1 MNRNSLHALTT
12 IVAGLIFGVGLTIS
26 GMIDPKKVKDF
37 LDFAAI
43 PSGGWDPSLAFVM
56 AGAAIV
62 AFFFYRFARPKPFAS
77 ERFHP
82 ATYTRIDARLLG
94 GAAIFGVG
102 WGLSGLCPGPAIANL
117 AIVPRDVILFVIA
130 MAAGSWVTGLYI
142 SRLHQR
148 RELKLG
154 NVPAE

>member
-1 MNRNSLHALTT
+1 MTRNPLYATIT

-43 PSGGWDPSLAFVM
+43 PSGGWDPSLAFVLG
-56 AGAAIV
+56 GAVVV
-62 AFFFYRFARPKPFAS
+62 AFVFYRFAGAKPVAA
-77 ERFHP
+77 ERYHP
-82 ATYTRIDARLLG
+82 AAYSRIDARLLG

-117 AIVPRDVILFVIA
+117 AIVPRDVIFFVIA
-130 MAAGSWVTGLYI
+130 MAAGSWATGLYLG
-142 SRLHQR
+142 RQR
-148 RELKLG
+148 RNNLPLG
-154 NVPAE
+154 NAPAE

>member
-1 MNRNSLHALTT
+1 MTRNPLYAATT

-56 AGAAIV
+56 GGAVIV
-62 AFFFYRFARPKPFAS
+62 AFFFYRFAGSKPVAA
-77 ERFHP
+77 ERYHP
-82 ATYTRIDARLLG
+82 ATYKQIDARLLG

-102 WGLSGLCPGPAIANL
+102 WGLSGLCPGPAIADL
-117 AIVPRDVILFVIA
+117 AIVPRDVILFIAA
-130 MAAGSWVTGLYI
+130 MAAGSWATGLYLGR
-142 SRLHQR
+142 SRR
-148 RELKLG
+148 RDLPLG
-154 NVPAE
+154 NAPAE

>member
-1 MNRNSLHALTT
+1 MTRNTLSATAT
-12 IVAGLIFGVGLTIS
+12 VVAGLLFGIGLTVS

-56 AGAAIV
+56 GGAATV
-62 AFFFYRFARPKPFAS
+62 AFFFYRFARPAPFAAA
-77 ERFHP
+77 RFHP

-102 WGLSGLCPGPAIANL
+102 WGLSGLCPGPAIADL
-117 AIVPRDVILFVIA
+117 AIAPRDVVLFIIA
-130 MAAGSWVTGLYI
+130 MAVSSWVTGLYV
-142 SRLHQR
+142 SWHHQR
-148 RELKLG
+148 ELRLR

>member
-1 MNRNSLHALTT
+1 MNRNPLFATTT
-12 IVAGLIFGVGLTIS
+12 IVAGLIFGVGLTVS

-43 PSGGWDPSLAFVM
+43 PSGGWDPSLAFVLG
-56 AGAAIV
+56 GAVVV
-62 AFFFYRFARPKPFAS
+62 AFILYRFAGPTPAAA

-82 ATYTRIDARLLG
+82 ATYTQVDARLLG

-117 AIVPRDVILFVIA
+117 AIAPGDVILFVIA
-130 MAAGSWVTGLYI
+130 MAAGSWATGLYLG
-142 SRLHQR
+142 RGKR
-148 RELKLG
+148 NELPLG
-154 NVPAE
+154 TPAE